1 MSARMT
7 APSYKVAAIET
18 LAATPEMQ
26 ARVFTLA
33 PGEEIPWHFHT
44 AVADW
49 YVGMEGTVVVE
60 TRAPRA
66 EHRLGPGA
74 LATVPA
80 KTAHHVVN
88 PGPDPCR
95 FLLLQGIG
103 AYDFNPLGGQPAGSP
118 PAAER
123 A

>member
-1 MSARMT
+1 MT

-18 LAATPEMQ
+18 LAATAEMQ

-33 PGEEIPWHFHT
+33 PGEEIPWHFHS

-49 YVGMEGTVVVE
+49 YVGMTGTVVVE

-66 EHRLGPGA
+66 VHRLGPGA

-80 KTAHHVVN
+80 KTAHHVAN
-88 PGPDPCR
+88 PGPETCR
-95 FLLLQGIG
+95 FLLLQGVG
-103 AYDFNPLGGQPAGSP
+103 PYDFQPVGGT
-118 PAAER
+118 AA
-123 A
+123 